1 MQNVNTVKDILDSKG
16 REVWSIAPSKSVLE
30 AVEFMVEKSVGAL
43 TVVDGDKHLVGI
55 ISERDAARKV
65 LMKEASPRET
75 WVEDIMTREVFTV
88 NESASVDRCLAQM
101 AGRKI
106 RHLPVMNE
114 DALVGIVAAVDV
126 FKYII
131 RDQLT
136 TIEELENY
144 VKDETG
150 GSG

>member
-75 WVEDIMTREVFTV
+75 RVEDIMTREVFTV